1 MDINSLL
8 QLRGMWKS
16 FCANHPKFP
25 DFLRA
30 VKERGAVE
38 GQEIAF
44 TVTYPDGK
52 TLKAGIRLKASDVEL
67 VNGVLSILKK

>member
-25 DFLRA
+25 DFMRA

-44 TVTYPDGK
+44 TVTYPDGN

-67 VNGVLSILKK
+67 VNSVLSILKK

>member
-1 MDINSLL
+1 MDVNALL

-16 FCANHPKFP
+16 FCANHPRFP

-44 TVTYPDGK
+44 TITYPDGK
-52 TLKAGIRLKASDVEL
+52 TLKAGIRLKDADVEL
-67 VNGVLSILKK
+67 VNRALGVLKK

>member
-1 MDINSLL
+1 MDISTLL

-16 FCANHPKFP
+16 FCVNHPKFP

-30 VKERGAVE
+30 VKSRGAVE

-44 TVTYPDGK
+44 SVTYPDGQ
-52 TLKAGIRLKASDVEL
+52 TLKAGIRLKGSDVEL
-67 VNGVLSILKK
+67 VSSVLSILKK